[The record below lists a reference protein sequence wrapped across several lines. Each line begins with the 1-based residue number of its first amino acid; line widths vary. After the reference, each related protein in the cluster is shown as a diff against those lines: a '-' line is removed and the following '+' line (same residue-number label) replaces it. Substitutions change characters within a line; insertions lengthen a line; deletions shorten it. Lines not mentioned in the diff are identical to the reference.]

1 MAVRPVII
9 PGPRALKIGVAGSRP
24 ASLPTRG
31 MSGAVNSASAVT
43 GTLRVVRSLA
53 GTINGSSTVIGAL
66 AVITDDTWPSGT
78 PWPTG
83 ELWPT

>member
-24 ASLPTRG
+24 ASLPKLGVR
-31 MSGAVNSASAVT
+31 VT
-43 GTLRVVRSLA
+43 DTIA
-53 GTINGSSTVIGAL
+53 GTDARVRRVTHQ
-66 AVITDDTWPSGT
+66 ITDSIAGTDAQNRATFGADAWPSGT